1 VDDAVDLSLP
11 RVISESRRIDAP
23 AAVIFEVLRDPKRHR
38 EIDGSSMVRD
48 SDAPPVEATGDHFIV
63 RMHNDEFGDYE
74 MRSEVVI
81 YIPGREITWAPTRH
95 DVVEESWNHRWGWRL
110 APVGEATEVIAYFDC
125 TRVPEDGQRILR
137 GGEWSRPILRR
148 SLENLE
154 RLVVL

>member
-1 VDDAVDLSLP
+1 
-11 RVISESRRIDAP
+11 
-23 AAVIFEVLRDPKRHR
+23 
-38 EIDGSSMVRD
+38 MVRD

-63 RMHNDEFGDYE
+63 RMHNDEFGDYQ

-81 YIPGREITWAPTRH
+81 YIPGREIAWAPTRH